1 MSVLK
6 VHCTIYKKDFE
17 YYSFKFLEKNQSEKD
32 NFIFEF
38 INIYKDY
45 DIYEEKFLIIKKVSQ
60 DKFKSFRKREN
71 FLLIIEKEINLEFWL
86 DFFSFSIINGIIKEM
101 YYNSENKETGSV
113 NIIELTS
120 FVSDDFLKIIDFLYV
135 SNFLDIKGNNFS
147 EESIKKFVLR
157 LIFNLR
163 DNNAINIKKK
173 TVYNENTKEVK
184 YSNFITIDNFNKPK
198 NLFIFLNISREPST
212 IKRRENLIMIGFYHY
227 YSNIYLVSK
236 KPFKSES
243 ILTDDFIK
251 SMQRKSSIK
260 FYPDEVML
268 EIVKKR
274 IDKIR
279 NKNIQDDISIIRLNL
294 LKKKKLLNEILDNED
309 TKYEDINIEVK
320 KITNRV
326 SKLQKELSL
335 NIDFWVFDSLYNFI
349 KEFRDGLFFVPYCD
363 FRGRTY
369 TNSKVSPQSNWIFR
383 FLYNFGESEDL
394 EFESKGKLKISE
406 DLQEKIKKIGI
417 KKDLIPIAWV
427 LMSIGVQFKSNIRQD
442 GIKPEEFIEEGIKN
456 FNIFLENPNKIYED
470 LEISKAIESVYYFNL
485 INDHKNNKIVKRY
498 IIKDTTASVY
508 QHLGKILYFKNEE
521 ALNLTNLGRKDE
533 WRDPYIP
540 IMQVLQNNI
549 DPSVRQHFTRKST
562 KKLIF
567 TTKYNIGSRKAFN
580 NFKDEIPFIGDKEIY
595 SKVAS
600 SFQKIY
606 LSLIQGY
613 AENELLYINNLKDL
627 NRKLIKEKYFEL
639 DDIKI
644 NLTYHKII
652 KKEITIF
659 DNKRRMTL
667 VNYTC
672 SKEIDL
678 EKMEIANVPN
688 IVHGLDAIYARRIC
702 NIFYEM
708 EKEIYANHDA
718 FYVSYYDVE
727 ILIESAHKS
736 IKIEENFKFF
746 TGSNKKLERTS
757 IFILV

>member
-6 VHCTIYKKDFE
+6 IHCTIYKKDFE
-17 YYSFKFLEKNQSEKD
+17 YYSFMFLEKNQSKAD

-60 DKFKSFRKREN
+60 DRFKSFRKREN
-71 FLLIIEKEINLEFWL
+71 FLLIIDKEISLEFWL
-86 DFFSFSIINGIIKEM
+86 NFFSFSIINGIIKEM

-157 LIFNLR
+157 LIFNLK
-163 DNNAINIKKK
+163 DNNVINIKKK

-212 IKRRENLIMIGFYHY
+212 IKRRENIIMIGFYHY

-243 ILTDDFIK
+243 ILTINFIK
-251 SMQRKSSIK
+251 SMERKSNIR
-260 FYPDEVML
+260 FYPDEIML
-268 EIVKKR
+268 ETVKKR

-294 LKKKKLLNEILDNED
+294 LKKKKLLNDILDNED
-309 TKYEDINIEVK
+309 TKYEDINLEIK

-335 NIDFWVFDSLYNFI
+335 NIDFWVFDNLYHFI

-383 FLYNFGESEDL
+383 FLYNFGENKDL
-394 EFESKGKLKISE
+394 KFESKDKLKISE

-417 KKDLIPIAWV
+417 TKDLIPIAWV

-456 FNIFLENPNKIYED
+456 FNIFLENPDKIYED
-470 LEISKAIESVYYFNL
+470 LDISKAIESVYYFNL
-485 INDHKNNKIVKRY
+485 IKDHKNNKIIKRY

-540 IMQVLQNNI
+540 IMQVLENNI
-549 DPSVRQHFTRKST
+549 DPSIRQHFTRKST

-567 TTKYNIGSRKAFN
+567 TTKYNIGPRKAFN

-627 NRKLIKEKYFEL
+627 NRKLIK
-639 DDIKI
+639 
-644 NLTYHKII
+644 
-652 KKEITIF
+652 
-659 DNKRRMTL
+659 
-667 VNYTC
+667 
-672 SKEIDL
+672 
-678 EKMEIANVPN
+678 
-688 IVHGLDAIYARRIC
+688 
-702 NIFYEM
+702 
-708 EKEIYANHDA
+708 
-718 FYVSYYDVE
+718 
-727 ILIESAHKS
+727 
-736 IKIEENFKFF
+736 
-746 TGSNKKLERTS
+746 
-757 IFILV
+757 